1 MFVPKTVLKMIKRAL
16 QPILE
21 SKLFRGKIIILYGAR
36 QVGKTTLIKNIQN
49 KYPDNSLFLNCDEPD
64 IRELLTD
71 TTSTK
76 LKSIIG
82 NKDLI
87 LIDEAQRVKNIGLTL
102 KLFSDEIKNVQVIA
116 TCSSSFELSNIIN
129 EPLTGRKYVY
139 TLMPISFK
147 ELVDTFGWIETN
159 RLLEE
164 RIIYGM
170 YPEIISKP
178 DEKRTLLK
186 EITRSYLF
194 KDILSFE
201 SIRKPEQ
208 IEKLLMLL
216 AAQIGNEVSYNELA
230 NTLNMDKDTVSKYID
245 ILEKAFII
253 FRLNPFSR
261 NLRTEISKM
270 RKIYFYDTGIR
281 NALISNFNSLD
292 RRNDKGELWENFLI
306 SEKLKINLI
315 DDIDVRQY
323 FWRTSQQQ
331 EVDYIEEV
339 EGKLYAYEFTFSEK
353 QKKRISKTF
362 LRNYK
367 PQNEKTVNK
376 NNFSEFLGIF

>member
-1 MFVPKTVLKMIKRAL
+1 VIKRAL
-16 QPILE
+16 QPIIE
-21 SKLFRGKIIILYGAR
+21 SRLFKGKIIILYGAR

-49 KYPDNSLFLNCDEPD
+49 KFPDISLYLNCDEPD
-64 IRELLTD
+64 IRALLTD

-82 NKDLI
+82 NKNLI

-102 KLFSDEIKNVQVIA
+102 KLFADEIKNVQVIA
-116 TCSSSFELSNIIN
+116 TGSSSFELSNIIN
-129 EPLTGRKYVY
+129 EPLTGRKYVF
-139 TLMPISFK
+139 TLMPVSIK

-159 RLLEE
+159 RLLED

-178 DEKRTLLK
+178 DEKKTLLK

-281 NALISNFNSLD
+281 NALISNFNLLE
-292 RRNDKGELWENFLI
+292 RRNDKGALWENFLI
-306 SEKLKINLI
+306 SEKLKLNLI
-315 DDIDVRQY
+315 DDLDVKQY

-331 EVDYIEEV
+331 EVDYIEEI

-353 QKKRISKTF
+353 QKKQISKTF
-362 LRNYK
+362 LKNYK
-367 PQNEKTVNK
+367 PQSEMIVNR
-376 NNFSEFLGIF
+376 NNYSEFLRIL

>member
-1 MFVPKTVLKMIKRAL
+1 MIKRAL

-82 NKDLI
+82 NKELI

-116 TCSSSFELSNIIN
+116 TGSSSFELSNIIN

-139 TLMPISFK
+139 TLMPVSFK

-178 DEKRTLLK
+178 DEKRALLK

-281 NALISNFNSLD
+281 NALISNFNLLD
-292 RRNDKGELWENFLI
+292 QRNDKGALWENFLI

-315 DDIDVRQY
+315 DDIDVKQY

-331 EVDYIEEV
+331 EVDYIEEI

-362 LRNYK
+362 LKNYK
-367 PQNEKTVNK
+367 PQSEKTVNK
-376 NNFSEFLGIF
+376 NNYSEFLGIF

>member
-1 MFVPKTVLKMIKRAL
+1 VIKRAL
-16 QPILE
+16 QPIIE
-21 SKLFRGKIIILYGAR
+21 SRLFKGKIIILYGAR

-49 KYPDNSLFLNCDEPD
+49 KFPDSSLYLNCDEPD
-64 IRELLTD
+64 IRALLTE

-82 NKDLI
+82 NKNLI

-102 KLFSDEIKNVQVIA
+102 KLFADEIKNVQVIA
-116 TCSSSFELSNIIN
+116 TGSSSFELSNIIN
-129 EPLTGRKYVY
+129 EPLTGRKYVF
-139 TLMPISFK
+139 TLMPVSIK

-159 RLLEE
+159 RLLED

-178 DEKRTLLK
+178 DEKKTLLK

-281 NALISNFNSLD
+281 NALISNFNLLE
-292 RRNDKGELWENFLI
+292 RRNDKGALWENFLI
-306 SEKLKINLI
+306 SEKLKLNFI
-315 DDIDVRQY
+315 DDLDVKQY

-331 EVDYIEEV
+331 EVDYIEEI

-353 QKKRISKTF
+353 QKKQISKTF
-362 LRNYK
+362 LKNYK
-367 PQNEKTVNK
+367 PQSEMIVNR
-376 NNFSEFLGIF
+376 NNYSEFLRIL

>member
-1 MFVPKTVLKMIKRAL
+1 MIKRAL
-16 QPILE
+16 QPIIE
-21 SKLFRGKIIILYGAR
+21 SRLFKGKIIILYGAR

-49 KYPDNSLFLNCDEPD
+49 KFPDSSLYLNCDEPD
-64 IRELLTD
+64 IRALLTE

-82 NKDLI
+82 NKNLI

-102 KLFSDEIKNVQVIA
+102 KLFADEIKNVQVIA
-116 TCSSSFELSNIIN
+116 TGSSSFELSNIIN
-129 EPLTGRKYVY
+129 EPLTGRKYVF
-139 TLMPISFK
+139 TLMPVSIK

-159 RLLEE
+159 RLLED

-178 DEKRTLLK
+178 DEKKTLLK

-281 NALISNFNSLD
+281 NALISNFNLLES
-292 RRNDKGELWENFLI
+292 RNDKGALWENFLI
-306 SEKLKINLI
+306 SEKLKLNLI
-315 DDIDVRQY
+315 DDLDVKQY

-331 EVDYIEEV
+331 EVDYIEEI

-353 QKKRISKTF
+353 QKKQISKTF
-362 LRNYK
+362 LKNYK
-367 PQNEKTVNK
+367 PQSEMIVNR
-376 NNFSEFLGIF
+376 NNYSEFLRIL

>member
-1 MFVPKTVLKMIKRAL
+1 MIKRAL
-16 QPILE
+16 QPIIE
-21 SKLFRGKIIILYGAR
+21 SKLFKGKIIIIYGAR
-36 QVGKTTLIKNIQN
+36 QVGKTTLIKSIQQN
-49 KYPDNSLFLNCDEPD
+49 FFDKSLYLNCDEPD
-64 IRELLTD
+64 IRDLLTD
-71 TTSTK
+71 STSSR

-82 NKDLI
+82 NKELV
-87 LIDEAQRVKNIGLTL
+87 LIDEAQRVKNIGITL
-102 KLFSDEIKNVQVIA
+102 KLFADEIKNVQVIA
-116 TCSSSFELSNIIN
+116 TGSSSFELSNIIN
-129 EPLTGRKYVY
+129 EPLTGRKYVFIL
-139 TLMPISFK
+139 TPISLK
-147 ELVDTFGWIETN
+147 ELTFSIGWLETN

-178 DEKRTLLK
+178 DEKKTLIK

-201 SIRKPEQ
+201 GIRKPEQ
-208 IEKLLMLL
+208 IEKLLMIL

-230 NTLNMDKDTVSKYID
+230 NTLNIDKDTVSKYID

-281 NALISNFNSLD
+281 NALISNFNLLD
-292 RRNDKGELWENFLI
+292 RRTDKGVLWENFLI
-306 SEKLKINLI
+306 SERTKFNLI
-315 DDIDVRQY
+315 SDNDVKTY

-331 EVDYIEEV
+331 EIDYIEEV
-339 EGKLYAYEFTFSEK
+339 NGKLFAYEFTFSDK
-353 QKKRISKTF
+353 QKKTISKTF
-362 LRNYK
+362 SKNYK
-367 PQNEKTVNK
+367 PEKEMIVNK
-376 NNFSEFLGIF
+376 NNYSEFLELL

>member
-1 MFVPKTVLKMIKRAL
+1 VIKRAL
-16 QPILE
+16 QPIIE
-21 SKLFRGKIIILYGAR
+21 SRLFKGKIIILYGAR

-49 KYPDNSLFLNCDEPD
+49 KFPDSSLYLNCDEPD
-64 IRELLTD
+64 IRALLTD

-76 LKSIIG
+76 LKSFIG
-82 NKDLI
+82 NKNLI

-102 KLFSDEIKNVQVIA
+102 KLFADEIKNVQVIA
-116 TCSSSFELSNIIN
+116 TGSSSFELSNIIN
-129 EPLTGRKYVY
+129 EPLTGRKYVF
-139 TLMPISFK
+139 TLMPVSIK
-147 ELVDTFGWIETN
+147 ELVDTFGWIETD
-159 RLLEE
+159 RLLED

-178 DEKRTLLK
+178 DEKKTLLK

-281 NALISNFNSLD
+281 NALISNFNLLE
-292 RRNDKGELWENFLI
+292 RRNDKSALWENFLI
-306 SEKLKINLI
+306 SEKLKLNLI
-315 DDIDVRQY
+315 DDLDVKQY

-331 EVDYIEEV
+331 EVDYIEEI

-353 QKKRISKTF
+353 QKKQISKTF
-362 LRNYK
+362 LKNYK
-367 PQNEKTVNK
+367 PQSEMIVNR
-376 NNFSEFLGIF
+376 NNYSEFLRIL